1 MIRLLIAPV
10 SRLRGYFP
18 PVMGSVILVLCCS
31 VSAAAVLN
39 GCNSAATTGRTS
51 GPAEPP
57 PLDINP
63 AANSVI
69 PSDGGGAL
77 SLIRRATPEP
87 TNSFYSIPS
96 DGLAP
101 TVATTAAPTVVARPP
116 ETTPTGTQPDRFPTL
131 LANADPAVEPEPLFI
146 PTLTVA
152 PVQANT
158 PLLTDKTTPAQT
170 PSPAPT
176 GTQLP
181 IVTPTPSPVPT
192 STPQP
197 TTTHTPTAAPVPTNT
212 PQPTAMPTP
221 TPAPAPTSTP
231 QPTATPTPTMTPT
244 SSPQPTATPAP
255 TSTPTSTPQP
265 TPTPTLAPTSTP
277 WPTATPTPTVTPT
290 STPQPT
296 PTPTPTNTPQPTP
309 IAAPTPTLEPSVDSG
324 GCSGDQVDVNSA
336 PVEEL
341 DRIIHIGPARAAQ
354 MVTLRPFTS
363 LDDLVRI
370 KGIATARLAD
380 IKAEGIACVAR

>member
-1 MIRLLIAPV
+1 MIRLLIAPA
-10 SRLRGYFP
+10 SRLRGYFS

-31 VSAAAVLN
+31 VSAAVLN

-51 GPAEPP
+51 GTAEPL
-57 PLDINP
+57 PLDVNP
-63 AANSVI
+63 AGNSVI

-87 TNSFYSIPS
+87 TSSFYSTPS

-131 LANADPAVEPEPLFI
+131 LANADPAVEPEPPFI

-158 PLLTDKTTPAQT
+158 PLPTDKTTPTQT

-176 GTQLP
+176 STPLP

-197 TTTHTPTAAPVPTNT
+197 TAAHTPTPAPVPTNT
-212 PQPTAMPTP
+212 PQPTATPTP
-221 TPAPAPTSTP
+221 TPAPTSTP

-244 SSPQPTATPAP
+244 STPQPTATPTP
-255 TSTPTSTPQP
+255 TITPTSTPQP
-265 TPTPTLAPTSTP
+265 APTPTLAPTSTP

-309 IAAPTPTLEPSVDSG
+309 TAAPTPTLEPSVDSG
-324 GCSGDQVDVNSA
+324 GCSGDQVDINSA

>member
-31 VSAAAVLN
+31 VSAAVVLN

-51 GPAEPP
+51 GPAEPL
-57 PLDINP
+57 PLDVNP
-63 AANSVI
+63 AGNSVI

-87 TNSFYSIPS
+87 TNSFYSTPS
-96 DGLAP
+96 DGPAP
-101 TVATTAAPTVVARPP
+101 TVATTAAPTVLARPP

-131 LANADPAVEPEPLFI
+131 LATGGPAVEPEPPFI

-158 PLLTDKTTPAQT
+158 PLPTDKTTPVQT

-176 GTQLP
+176 STPLP

-197 TTTHTPTAAPVPTNT
+197 TATYTPTPAPVPTNT
-212 PQPTAMPTP
+212 PQPTATP
-221 TPAPAPTSTP
+221 SPRRPGADQYAAADRHAHADHDADQLAAADRHSSADQHANQYASAHTDTNPGADQHAVAYGHANSDRDANQHTAAHTNTNPD
-231 QPTATPTPTMTPT
+231 QYTATYADCGSYADTRTERRFRRMLRR
-244 SSPQPTATPAP
+244 SSRRKFGSGRRVGPYHTHWSGSGGANGD
-255 TSTPTSTPQP
+255 
-265 TPTPTLAPTSTP
+265 
-277 WPTATPTPTVTPT
+277 VTP
-290 STPQPT
+290 
-296 PTPTPTNTPQPTP
+296 
-309 IAAPTPTLEPSVDSG
+309 LH
-324 GCSGDQVDVNSA
+324 
-336 PVEEL
+336 L
-341 DRIIHIGPARAAQ
+341 FRRFGPN
-354 MVTLRPFTS
+354 
-363 LDDLVRI
+363 
-370 KGIATARLAD
+370 
-380 IKAEGIACVAR
+380 